1 MLRGPKTFDNP
12 AAGESIIFGEPG
24 ADLPAGHATLMV
36 PIIYAIAG
44 EWVTQGGISPSQLR
58 LRIVDRYLVHQIEK
72 GETYTQSYLQGAEH
86 FYGPSSNVRLAVV
99 YVLEGTP
106 FKVRNRKYGQ
116 MGFTA

>member
-44 EWVTQGGISPSQLR
+44 EWAMQHGISHSQFK
-58 LRIVDRYLVHQIEK
+58 LRIVDRDLVRQIET
-72 GETYTQSYLQGAEH
+72 GELQTQSYLKYAEEL
-86 FYGPSSNVRLAVV
+86 YGPSSNVRLAVV

-106 FKVRNRKYGQ
+106 FKVRNRKSGY
-116 MGFTA
+116 FSLTA